1 MPWPLFDL
9 TVSVCFFAPCAFL
22 GLWRPDPLFGEQ
34 RLWFSG
40 PLNCGEYFDVAI
52 QCGLCLFS
60 FKTFLQLLL
69 LPYLFFPLQFLLRA
83 QFLLQAQ
90 SLLLLQFFLPLNL
103 FPEFLEGGKELCVG
117 DFTFDQCANL
127 VSQILKLING
137 HDLFPCTRW
146 VVTHLYLKRERD
158 KQLFFQFRFIW
169 SAYSIQIRAWDDTE
183 YIDLL
188 IAMLRILFSS
198 FFWHRALVLPTWNNR
213 AVLITCNCEP
223 LYKTYQHN
231 LLLYTHTKSNMLHF
245 IWLLVSNTLSW
256 PSSNIIFP
264 PFRFDTHILPT
275 WHDKYTSIF
284 CDTQQCVFQFFHSYH
299 LRLSLSIYPIRV
311 RAPRRCRCHCQRG
324 RRCLGFCSTLDRWL
338 RKKRSRRMSIIQKRR
353 RCRLRPNIQIT
364 ISIDILRRVND
375 TRLSAQW
382 VDSRRR
388 RRGISNIRRRWVRTE
403 GRGIMREESKSKLV
417 FSNPVGMDKCQLQRL
432 MLRDNSNEKNASAR
446 LSWQLPHHKKT
457 IRRHCYRQFR
467 DEITARQPGC
477 SICWKDE

>member
-9 TVSVCFFAPCAFL
+9 TVSVFFFAPRAFL

-158 KQLFFQFRFIW
+158 KQLFFFNFGSFDQH
-169 SAYSIQIRAWDDTE
+169 
-183 YIDLL
+183 
-188 IAMLRILFSS
+188 ILFKSE
-198 FFWHRALVLPTWNNR
+198 REMIQNI
-213 AVLITCNCEP
+213 LI
-223 LYKTYQHN
+223 Y
-231 LLLYTHTKSNMLHF
+231 
-245 IWLLVSNTLSW
+245 W
-256 PSSNIIFP
+256 
-264 PFRFDTHILPT
+264 
-275 WHDKYTSIF
+275 
-284 CDTQQCVFQFFHSYH
+284 
-299 LRLSLSIYPIRV
+299 
-311 RAPRRCRCHCQRG
+311 
-324 RRCLGFCSTLDRWL
+324 
-338 RKKRSRRMSIIQKRR
+338 
-353 RCRLRPNIQIT
+353 
-364 ISIDILRRVND
+364 
-375 TRLSAQW
+375 
-382 VDSRRR
+382 
-388 RRGISNIRRRWVRTE
+388 
-403 GRGIMREESKSKLV
+403 
-417 FSNPVGMDKCQLQRL
+417 
-432 MLRDNSNEKNASAR
+432 
-446 LSWQLPHHKKT
+446 
-457 IRRHCYRQFR
+457 
-467 DEITARQPGC
+467 
-477 SICWKDE
+477 